1 MKQELV
7 KDWMVRN
14 VVTVTPDTTFPEAQ
28 HLMIEHKIRRLPVV
42 ESGRLVGI
50 VTRGDV
56 READLS
62 KVTFLSTWELG
73 DMLAKIKVGQMMTPK
88 PVTISPEATIAEA
101 AKVMLERKISGLP
114 VVNSTG
120 QVVGIITES
129 DIFRIMVRAWH
140 EM

>member
-28 HLMIEHKIRRLPVV
+28 RLMIEHKIRRLPVV
-42 ESGRLVGI
+42 ESGRLVGM
-50 VTRGDV
+50 VTRGDM
-56 READLS
+56 RGADLS

-73 DMLAKIKVGQMMTPK
+73 DMLAKIKVGQIMTPK
-88 PVTISPEATIAEA
+88 PVTISQEATMAEA

-114 VVNSTG
+114 AVNSSG

-129 DIFRIMVRAWH
+129 DIFRIMVREWH

>member
-7 KDWMVRN
+7 KDGMVRN
-14 VVTVTPDTTFPEAQ
+14 VVTVTPDTTFPETQ
-28 HLMIEHKIRRLPVV
+28 RLMIEHKIRRLPVV
-42 ESGRLVGI
+42 ERGRLVGI

-73 DMLAKIKVGQMMTPK
+73 DMLAKIKVGQIMTPK
-88 PVTISPEATIAEA
+88 PVTISQEATIGEA

-114 VVNSTG
+114 VVNSRG

-129 DIFRIMVRAWH
+129 DIFRIMVREWH